1 MSVWRAPA
9 KINLFLHVVGRFDD
23 GYHDLQTVYQLLDW
37 CDELEFECTVDG
49 SIRRRTSIKSVSEP
63 DDLTVRA
70 ARLLRSRFPGTQ
82 GVEIR
87 IRKNLPIGAGL
98 GGGSSD
104 AATTLIALN
113 EIWDLG
119 LKIEQL
125 MDLGAEI
132 GADVPVFIFGE
143 NAWAEGRGDRLSKIS
158 IPEQLYLVVFP
169 NVAVSTK
176 LVFRELRPEKF
187 RERVSVDEF
196 HAGGLGNDLENPAR
210 HLYPQLGDLIEW
222 LSQWGVP
229 RMSGSG
235 SSAFIPIESRGI
247 GKDILGRLPPNW
259 VGRMCIG
266 KPS

>member
-37 CDELEFECTVDG
+37 CDELEFECTADG
-49 SIRRRTSIKSVSEP
+49 SIRRSTSIEGVSEA

-113 EIWDLG
+113 EIWNLG

-125 MDLGAEI
+125 MELGAEI

-158 IPEQLYLVVFP
+158 IPRQLYLVVFP

-176 LVFRELRPEKF
+176 LVFQELRPEEY
-187 RERVSVDEF
+187 RERVSVEEF
-196 HAGGLGNDLENPAR
+196 RTGAFGNSMEKTAVR
-210 HLYPQLGDLIEW
+210 LYPQIGELIEW
-222 LSQWGVP
+222 LNQWGVP

-235 SSAFIPIESRGI
+235 SSVFLPLNNCEFGMT
-247 GKDILGRLPPNW
+247 ILERLPNNW
-259 VGRMCIG
+259 VGQVCVG
-266 KPS
+266 NSS

>member
-1 MSVWRAPA
+1 MSWVDSTTVTMICKLYTSCSTGAMSLSSSVRLTAA
-9 KINLFLHVVGRFDD
+9 SDAA
-23 GYHDLQTVYQLLDW
+23 LQSKAFQK
-37 CDELEFECTVDG
+37 
-49 SIRRRTSIKSVSEP
+49 RTISQSEP
-63 DDLTVRA
+63 PDSLEAGSQV
-70 ARLLRSRFPGTQ
+70 PK

-113 EIWDLG
+113 EIWNLG

-158 IPEQLYLVVFP
+158 IPEQLYLVVLP
-169 NVAVSTK
+169 NVAVSTER
-176 LVFRELRPEKF
+176 VFREMRPENY
-187 RERVSVDEF
+187 RQIISVDEF
-196 HAGGLGNDLENPAR
+196 HAGGLGNDLETPAR
-210 HLYPQLGDLIEW
+210 HLYPRVGELIEW
-222 LSQWGVP
+222 MSQWGVP

-266 KPS
+266 QGS

>member
-1 MSVWRAPA
+1 M
-9 KINLFLHVVGRFDD
+9 GRFDD

-113 EIWDLG
+113 EIWNLG

-125 MDLGAEI
+125 MELGAEI

-158 IPEQLYLVVFP
+158 IPEQLYLVVLP
-169 NVAVSTK
+169 NVAVSTER
-176 LVFRELRPEKF
+176 VFREMRPENY
-187 RERVSVDEF
+187 RQIISVDEF

-210 HLYPQLGDLIEW
+210 QLYPRVGELLEW
-222 LSQWGVP
+222 MSQWGVP

-235 SSAFIPIESRGI
+235 SSAFITIESRGV
-247 GKDILGRLPPNW
+247 GEDILGRLPPNW
-259 VGRMCIG
+259 VGRVCVG
-266 KPS
+266 NSS